1 MPAHKPMQTKEL
13 INELRSAAAVY
24 QPGSLSR
31 LLNEAADRIETLDE
45 RVAIMS
51 VEAAEPKG
59 EIWK

>member
-51 VEAAEPKG
+51 VEAA
-59 EIWK
+59 